1 MQPDA
6 AVVVPLQNERR
17 LLRIVEIAE
26 HDRRAGQ
33 ADLAL
38 LAGGD
43 LLRCA
48 GADDLIEGV
57 GEGNADG
64 AVARGVD
71 RRQAAGRY
79 AFRRAVALADLHLG
93 IVRAQEGVDLV
104 LQLHG
109 QGVAA
114 GEYAHEERHV
124 ELFQPGRAQQSLE
137 QRRHA
142 GDEVRVLFAQ
152 QVGIGPDVE
161 IRHEDAA
168 GSADER
174 RVDADAEAEAV
185 EHGHDG
191 EHRAAADAFIA
202 AGCDGLQR
210 KSVEIVAGKADALR
224 RAGRAAGIEDAGA
237 GIALAVVRRKRTCGF
252 AQQVRPERIALL
264 WKLRRFAALRQVVA
278 EAHERLQLRLQ
289 AGDPELRLA
298 LGPCGGRGYLAV
310 EAVER

>member
-1 MQPDA
+1 M
-6 AVVVPLQNERR
+6 
-17 LLRIVEIAE
+17 
-26 HDRRAGQ
+26 
-33 ADLAL
+33 
-38 LAGGD
+38 
-43 LLRCA
+43 
-48 GADDLIEGV
+48 
-57 GEGNADG
+57 
-64 AVARGVD
+64 
-71 RRQAAGRY
+71 
-79 AFRRAVALADLHLG
+79 
-93 IVRAQEGVDLV
+93 RAQEGVDLV

-224 RAGRAAGIEDAGA
+224 RAGRTAGIDTPFFGWYFNNVTPSTPSFKSSSSAKEDA
-237 GIALAVVRRKRTCGF
+237 F
-252 AQQVRPERIALL
+252 
-264 WKLRRFAALRQVVA
+264 
-278 EAHERLQLRLQ
+278 
-289 AGDPELRLA
+289 
-298 LGPCGGRGYLAV
+298 
-310 EAVER
+310 